1 MVPRGALFS
10 WAINKK
16 LYLERKKNQKKKKPP
31 KKQKPK
37 KRVASL
43 WAKLYG
49 GKCDGKC
56 ESDELMCEA
65 FPCGVTGLKNA
76 LCA

>member
-1 MVPRGALFS
+1 M
-10 WAINKK
+10 
-16 LYLERKKNQKKKKPP
+16 PP
-31 KKQKPK
+31 MGPQGKCHNGKKQKPK
-37 KRVASL
+37 NRVASL